1 MAQNVV
7 LHSSASIH
15 TKCRGLSLLQLQIAQ
30 FQLLPQMAAAYSGAA
45 PMGQREEVL
54 VREAEVVA
62 REEAEAVVVA
72 REVVKV

>member
-1 MAQNVV
+1 
-7 LHSSASIH
+7 
-15 TKCRGLSLLQLQIAQ
+15 
-30 FQLLPQMAAAYSGAA
+30 MAAAYSGAA

-62 REEAEAVVVA
+62 REEAEAEVVAREEAEAVVVA